1 MKHSLLLK
9 KKKEEEERKK
19 ERTSFAAIWMNQ
31 EIIMLSEVNETQK
44 ENTIYHYMWNLK
56 YDMNECIYK
65 TEKSSQSLKK
75 KLMITKG

>member
-9 KKKEEEERKK
+9 KKKEEVERKK

-44 ENTIYHYMWNLK
+44 ENTIYHYKWNLK

>member
-1 MKHSLLLK
+1 
-9 KKKEEEERKK
+9 
-19 ERTSFAAIWMNQ
+19 MNQ